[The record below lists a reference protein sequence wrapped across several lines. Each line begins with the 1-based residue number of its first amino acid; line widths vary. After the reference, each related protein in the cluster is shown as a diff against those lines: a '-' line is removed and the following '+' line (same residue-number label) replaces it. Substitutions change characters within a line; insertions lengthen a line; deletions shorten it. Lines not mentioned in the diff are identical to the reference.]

1 MRVLLDECLP
11 KKLKYD
17 LVSHQCPCAPEV
29 GWAGVKNRELLTLAE
44 ASGFQV
50 FLTIDQGIE
59 SQQNLTARRIS
70 VVLIN
75 SKSNRLSDLQCLVPE
90 ILRMVTSLKPGQLVK
105 VDTGTNP

>member
-1 MRVLLDECLP
+1 MRILLDECLP

-17 LVSHQCPCAPEV
+17 LVSHPCQCVPEV
-29 GWAGVKNRELLTLAE
+29 GWAGVKNGERLTLAE

-50 FLTIDQGIE
+50 FLTIDQGME
-59 SQQNLTARRIS
+59 CQQNLTARRIS

-75 SKSNRLSDLQCLVPE
+75 SESNRLSDMQRLVPE
-90 ILRMVTSLKPGQLVK
+90 ILRMIRSLKPGQLVK